1 MSKNEVLYS
10 VEQYEKALQRLKEAV
25 EKAKDGDELKQDGAI
40 QRFEFTF
47 ELMWKTL
54 KVYFAYMGKRL
65 ANPRDTLQEAFRQQ
79 FFTDEQL
86 FLDMLDDRN
95 TSTHTYDFATTRR
108 IFSHIESRYLSAM
121 ESLLTVIRKLIPSHC
136 VPR

>member
-1 MSKNEVLYS
+1 MTKNEVFHS
-10 VEQYEKALQRLKEAV
+10 IEQYEKFFLRLKDAV

-54 KVYFAYMGKRL
+54 KVYFAYAGKRL
-65 ANPRDTLQEAFRQQ
+65 SNPRDALQEAFRQQ

-121 ESLLTVIRKLIPSHC
+121 EDILAVSRKRI
-136 VPR
+136 V